1 MSIFGLSTAEGA
13 LIVSGAAFGLSL
25 YTLAKNRNSV
35 SVYVA
40 CDQDGDY
47 LWLTNNSPHAVTI
60 VDMGTVNARWGRRS
74 LLREDPLKRRI
85 DPRDVTAVYLRPQ
98 IEGYMNRNVY
108 LPLGAYIEVATGQRF
123 YSRSLIARVWGR
135 LRAWMKISAKHE
147 SSSHHP

>member
-1 MSIFGLSTAEGA
+1 MAVSTVA
-13 LIVSGAAFGLSL
+13 LLVSL

-47 LWLTNNSPHAVTI
+47 LWLTNNSPHAVTV
-60 VDMGTVNARWGRRS
+60 VDMGTVKARGGRTS

-85 DPRDVTAVYLRPQ
+85 DPRDVAAVYLRPQ
-98 IEGYMNRNVY
+98 SEGYMNRNVH

-123 YSRSLIARVWGR
+123 YSRRLVVRAWGHMRAWLR
-135 LRAWMKISAKHE
+135 LRPERA
-147 SSSHHP
+147 SSPPQP

>member
-1 MSIFGLSTAEGA
+1 MPVFGLSTAEGA

-60 VDMGTVNARWGRRS
+60 VDMGTVKARGGRRS

-98 IEGYMNRNVY
+98 SEGYMNRNVH

-123 YSRSLIARVWGR
+123 YSRSLIVRTWGH
-135 LRAWMKISAKHE
+135 LRAWMRISPKHGP
-147 SSSHHP
+147 SSTKP

>member
-1 MSIFGLSTAEGA
+1 MAIFELSTAEGA
-13 LIVSGAAFGLSL
+13 LIVSAAAFGLSL

-60 VDMGTVNARWGRRS
+60 VDMGTVNARWGTRS
-74 LLREDPLKRRI
+74 FLREDPLKKRI
-85 DPRDVTAVYLRPQ
+85 DPRDVAALHLRPE
-98 IEGYMNRNVY
+98 IEGYMNRSVY

-123 YSRSLIARVWGR
+123 YSRSLIVRAWGR
-135 LRAWMKISAKHE
+135 LRAWTRITTKFR
-147 SSSHHP
+147 SSSHRP

>member
-1 MSIFGLSTAEGA
+1 MAIFELSTAEGA
-13 LIVSGAAFGLSL
+13 LIVSAAAFGLSL

-60 VDMGTVNARWGRRS
+60 VDMGTVNARWGTRS
-74 LLREDPLKRRI
+74 LLREDPLKKRI
-85 DPRDVTAVYLRPQ
+85 DPRDVAAIYLRPQ

-108 LPLGAYIEVATGQRF
+108 LPLGAYIEVATGQKF
-123 YSRSLIARVWGR
+123 YSRSLVPRAWGR
-135 LRAWMKISAKHE
+135 LRAWLRIPTKHV
-147 SSSHHP
+147 SSSH